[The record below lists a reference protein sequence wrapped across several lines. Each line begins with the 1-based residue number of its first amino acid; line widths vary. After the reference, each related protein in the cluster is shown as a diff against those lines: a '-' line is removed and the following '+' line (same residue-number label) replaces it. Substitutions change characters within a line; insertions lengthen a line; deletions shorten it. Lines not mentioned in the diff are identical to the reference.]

1 MSATAPPPLPLP
13 LCRHPSHRRFVGRK
27 QANKAKARIV
37 TIAGQLRGKGISVD
51 MAYGNRGVKG
61 AMKAADRSG
70 ARYALVLGDKEL
82 AAGTVVLK
90 ELATGEQR
98 EVPLTEVLAQVEA
111 GIAK

>member
-1 MSATAPPPLPLP
+1 MCARRFSISSDKAAASSTFSDRFATAFM
-13 LCRHPSHRRFVGRK
+13 RRS
-27 QANKAKARIV
+27 
-37 TIAGQLRGKGISVD
+37 TAGLLSASLSV
-51 MAYGNRGVKG
+51 
-61 AMKAADRSG
+61 KAADRSG